1 MLTLGGRTVH
11 AQADPVRYWI
21 PGWPIG
27 FGGNLAAGQGANTY
41 GNFPSF
47 DGTDGRSGGLY
58 NFPKG
63 WFVASE
69 GGRLGLNLN
78 GITSDGTFGAIRY
91 QGAQFGYNFQN
102 APLKIYGG
110 FDTFK
115 YDSGFGGALAPFDAM
130 SGART
135 GYSTHAGV
143 EFQPAPNL
151 SLSLG
156 VGFAQQSGRVDTDT
170 ASPSL
175 STESPYA
182 LVGHR

>member
-1 MLTLGGRTVH
+1 M
-11 AQADPVRYWI
+11 YWI

-27 FGGNLAAGQGANTY
+27 FGGNLGAGEGANMY

-47 DGTDGRSGGLY
+47 DGSDGRNGGLY

-69 GGRLGLNLN
+69 GGRMGLNMN
-78 GITSDGTFGAIRY
+78 GITSDATFGAIRY

-102 APLKIYGG
+102 APLRIYGG

-115 YDSGFGGALAPFDAM
+115 YESGFGGALAPFDAM

-143 EFQPAPNL
+143 EFRPTSNL
-151 SLSLG
+151 SLSVG
-156 VGFAQQSGRVDTDT
+156 VGYTQQSGHVDTDT
-170 ASPSL
+170 PSPAL
-175 STESPYA
+175 SGESPYA